1 MFTLH
6 VFHRWALDL
15 PFRKLDL
22 LVFTAVLQMPLG
34 ALCGAGTAD
43 AFILARDGKPAA
55 TIIVAKGAAA
65 AADFAAAE
73 LQEHVRKITGATLPI
88 VTDEAPAEGRRILV
102 GESAATRALKVG
114 TALKPQ
120 ECLITFLPDTL
131 VLMGRD
137 AQPDDPAAAAVRPQR
152 AGGKFGG
159 ALKFDGVKT
168 ALSVPDCPF
177 DDAAGSLEA
186 WVWLP
191 AAAPA
196 KPGTILR
203 LDGQTPWTYHILQ
216 RDPKSGVISY
226 TTYDGKRGYG
236 VRSGPL
242 PEGWH
247 HLLATYDA
255 EAEKMELHV
264 DGKLAGAAKY
274 VRTTCKGA
282 SLKIGGVK
290 ADGLHDAS
298 NLFEGLIDEARI
310 SKRVRAATPGSPQTP
325 CAPDPDTVALFHFDE
340 TAGQPHNSATARHTA
355 TPPGFF
361 EERGS
366 LDAVY
371 DFLERF
377 CGVRWYAPTELGLVC
392 PSSPTLAVRGRDIL
406 RAPAMD
412 YLWLASSPL
421 YLPAP
426 PDKVPAHEVTLWK
439 LRMRLGGQP
448 FSGNHSFYG
457 YYDRFLKEHP
467 DWFAQGHAGKPP
479 QMCYT
484 HPGFIRQVVQDAR
497 DYFDGKGKHPG
508 AVAMGD
514 LFSLGPMDNSQ
525 YCTCPRCQPLFD
537 AGERDNP
544 QFTGGYA
551 SAYIFGFVNAVASE
565 VRKTHPGKWV
575 GTLAYSKYG
584 YCPPAVRLEPNI
596 KVQLCLHT
604 RNWWCPSMEANDRKT
619 LAGWRSQDP
628 ERPIY
633 LWLYYCFPALSAN
646 FGKFH
651 YFPGFFAHRVVD
663 QMRLFHKTKIRGIFL
678 EHSSECGATYLMDQL
693 ELYLTFKL
701 ADDPDL
707 DGEALIAEFF
717 TRYYGAA
724 AAPMKALYLAIE
736 DAYSN
741 PACYPEAIRTS
752 PAHQHQTAQL
762 AWDSLG
768 MPERMAHYARLM
780 GQARAAAETPAE
792 KARVAL
798 FEKGIWDYMVEGRK
812 RHDTRAASPEQK

>member
-1 MFTLH
+1 MKRIGCLAFA
-6 VFHRWALDL
+6 ALL
-15 PFRKLDL
+15 QGAPEMLCAAEAP
-22 LVFTAVLQMPLG
+22 AVSFG
-34 ALCGAGTAD
+34 ITRAGEPD
-43 AFILARDGKPAA
+43 A
-55 TIIVAKGAAA
+55 TIIVAKEATA

-73 LQEHVRKITGATLPI
+73 LQEHVRKITSATLPI
-88 VTDEAPAEGRRILV
+88 VTDETPVKGRRILV

-114 TALKPQ
+114 AAFKPQ
-120 ECLITFLPDTL
+120 EHLIKFLPDTL

-137 AQPDDPAAAAVRPQR
+137 AQPDGPAAAAGRPEP

-159 ALKFDGVKT
+159 ALKFDGVKS

-177 DDAAGSLEA
+177 DDASGTMEA

-191 AAAPA
+191 AAAPL

-203 LDGQTPWTYHILQ
+203 LDGREPWTYHIVQ
-216 RDPKSGVISY
+216 RDAKSGVISY

-247 HLLATYDA
+247 HVLATHDA
-255 EAEKMELHV
+255 AAARMELFV
-264 DGKLAGAAKY
+264 DGASVGAAEY
-274 VRTTCKGA
+274 VRTTCRGA
-282 SLKIGGVK
+282 ALKIGGVK
-290 ADGLHDAS
+290 ENGLHDAS
-298 NLFEGLIDEARI
+298 NPFAGLIDEVRI
-310 SKRVRAATPGSPQTP
+310 SKGVRTSTPGCPQTP
-325 CAPDPDTVALFHFDE
+325 CVPDPDTAVLFHFDE
-340 TAGQPHNSATARHTA
+340 TAGKPYDSAAARHAA
-355 TPPGFF
+355 TPPDNLF

-377 CGVRWYAPTELGLVC
+377 CGVRWYAPSELGLVC

-406 RAPAMD
+406 RAPAMA
-412 YLWLASSPL
+412 YRWIASSPL

-426 PDKVPAHEVTLWK
+426 PDKVPAREANLWK

-448 FSGNHSFYG
+448 FSLNHSFYG

-467 DWFAQGHAGKPP
+467 DWFAQGYTGKPP

-497 DYFDGKGKHPG
+497 DYFDGKGTHPG

-514 LFSLGPMDNSQ
+514 MFALGPMDNSQ
-525 YCTCPRCQPLFD
+525 YCKCPRCQTRFD
-537 AGERDNP
+537 ESERDNP

-551 SAYIFGFVNAVASE
+551 SAYIFEFVNAVASE
-565 VRKTHPGKWV
+565 VRKTHPGKWI
-575 GTLAYSKYG
+575 GTLAYAKYG
-584 YCPPAVRLEPNI
+584 YCPPTVRLEPNI
-596 KVQLCLHT
+596 MVQTCLHT
-604 RNWWCPSMEANDRKT
+604 RNWWCPAMEANDRKV
-619 LAGWRSQDP
+619 LADWRRQDP

-663 QMRLFHKTKIRGIFL
+663 QMRLFQKTKVRGIFL

-724 AAPMKALYLAIE
+724 AAPMKTLYLAIE

-741 PACYPEAIRTS
+741 PAGYPESIRTS

-768 MPERMAHYARLM
+768 TPERMAQYAKLM
-780 GQARAAAETPAE
+780 NQARAAAETPAE
-792 KARVAL
+792 KERVAL
-798 FEKGIWDYMVEGRK
+798 FEKGIWNGMVEGRK
-812 RHDTRAASPEQK
+812 QHDERPAVHGAP